1 MLKKL
6 CLLATLIFA
15 SVSLYAQSPSKTA
28 YEQYLD
34 FNLLRLQGEHAESLD
49 AGIALLDSVDK
60 LPPKSRI
67 SFYNSLAKLYEDQ
80 DQPERATPYY
90 EKVIAAE
97 PHYYVAHRALGY
109 IYLVPA
115 NDLFTKL
122 SATKPG
128 TPAYN
133 KIKADYKTAATKA
146 LQNLEIAQACDPS
159 DDTLTIIKTL
169 YKNMGDT
176 ASLNTLDERLKLL
189 SKDCLD
195 ILSDS

>member
-1 MLKKL
+1 MKKL
-6 CLLATLIFA
+6 CSLVAFLLTSA
-15 SVSLYAQSPSKTA
+15 VLYAQLPSKTA

-34 FNLLRLQGEHAESLD
+34 FNLMRLQGEHAD
-49 AGIALLDSVDK
+49 AMNMGVALLDSVDK
-60 LPPKSRI
+60 LPAKSRI
-67 SFYNSLAKLYEDQ
+67 SFYNSLARLYEDQ

-90 EKVIAAE
+90 EKVVAAE

-109 IYLVPA
+109 IYLAPA
-115 NDLFTKL
+115 NDIFSKL
-122 SATKPG
+122 SAAKPN

-133 KIKADYKTAATKA
+133 KLKEDYNAAAVKA
-146 LQNLEIAQACDPS
+146 LRHLEIAQACDAS

-176 ASLNTLDERLKLL
+176 ALLSTLDERLKALG
-189 SKDCLD
+189 KDCLD